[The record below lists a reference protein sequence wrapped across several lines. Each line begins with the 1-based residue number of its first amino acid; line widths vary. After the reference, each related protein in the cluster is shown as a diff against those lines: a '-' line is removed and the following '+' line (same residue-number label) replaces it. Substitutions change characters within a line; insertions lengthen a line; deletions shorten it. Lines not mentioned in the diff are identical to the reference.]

1 MTWVVVTL
9 LGAMAPSGAAGQILP
24 GEIERDH
31 IQSELR
37 RYHALIL
44 DYRRGS
50 TDAVEGIL
58 PWDRKRIHRVLA
70 AIETAND
77 EIRPW
82 GTIRFKAATMMHTDV
97 ALRLVERSNM
107 DAALLHIDTASQLLK
122 KAGPGARP
130 YAGRWY
136 QAVSRLF
143 RSGNA
148 LAVAE
153 RFLETGRERLPHDP
167 TILYESGTLQE
178 LLATDTLVPII
189 VALPAPDLRAP
200 PPNTDTG
207 AVGSAVS
214 LAREDVDDLTR
225 RRAERLNRAAGWL
238 HESLQ
243 GDPLNILA
251 RLHLGRVQTLRRR
264 SDDALKLLQEAAA
277 SEDAA
282 TAYLA
287 ILFTGALHERQG
299 RMDAAAHAYRTGIE
313 RFPLNHAAHIALS
326 AVLQRSGRWDE
337 SRDVLRRVVD
347 AAAAS
352 RREPWWSYF
361 VEPSNVNLARLD
373 LLRREAR
380 Q

>member
-1 MTWVVVTL
+1 MTWLVVTL
-9 LGAMAPSGAAGQILP
+9 LGAMAHSGAADQILP

-31 IQSELR
+31 IQSDLR
-37 RYHALIL
+37 RYHAFIL

-50 TDAVEGIL
+50 ADAVEGIL
-58 PWDRKRIHRVLA
+58 LWDRKRIHRVLA

-82 GTIRFKAATMMHTDV
+82 GTVRFKAATMMHTDV
-97 ALRLVERSNM
+97 ALRLVERSDM
-107 DAALLHIDTASQLLK
+107 DTALLHIDTASQLLK
-122 KAGPGARP
+122 KAGPGVRP

-136 QAVSRLF
+136 QTVSRLF
-143 RSGNA
+143 RSRNA

-167 TILYESGTLQE
+167 TVLYESGTLQE
-178 LLATDTLVPII
+178 LLATDTLVPI
-189 VALPAPDLRAP
+189 VVMLPDLRAP

-207 AVGSAVS
+207 TVGSAVS
-214 LAREDVDDLTR
+214 LAREDVDDLKR

-243 GDPLNILA
+243 GDPLNMLA
-251 RLHLGRVQTLRRR
+251 RLHFGRVQTLRSRN
-264 SDDALKLLQEAAA
+264 DDALKLLQEATA
-277 SEDAA
+277 SKDAA

-287 ILFTGALHERQG
+287 VLFTGALHERQG
-299 RMDAAAHAYRTGIE
+299 RLDAAAQAYRAGIE

-326 AVLQRSGRWDE
+326 AVLQRSARGDE
-337 SRDVLRRVVD
+337 SRDVLGRVLD
-347 AAAAS
+347 AAEAS

-361 VEPSNVNLARLD
+361 VEPSSVNLARLD